1 MSFLFKIFGDAN
13 ERYLKSARF
22 LVDEINQREKEFEK
36 FSNEQIKNKTL
47 ELKKRIADGGKP
59 ESVLTEAFAL
69 VREAAKRTIQQ
80 RPYDVQL
87 VGGVV
92 LHQGKIAEM
101 KTGEGKT
108 LTATL
113 AVYLNA
119 LEGKGA
125 HVVTVNDYLSR
136 RDTAWMGQ
144 IYHFLGLS
152 VGCINHDQS
161 FLYDEKY
168 INNQSQESEIS
179 NNDQERKLDKERDA
193 LGGFKVIHEFL
204 RPVTRREAYL
214 TDITYGTNNEFGF
227 DYLRDNMVFGLEQKV
242 QAKGHNFAIVD
253 EVDSILIDEARTPL
267 IISSPDSDSTTL
279 YETFS
284 RVVPSLSEHEDYN
297 VDEKLKA

>member
-36 FSNEQIKNKTL
+36 FTNEEIKNKTV
-47 ELKKRIADGGKP
+47 EFKERLKSG
-59 ESVLTEAFAL
+59 ESLDQILSGAFAL

-87 VGGVV
+87 IGGNV

-119 LEGKGA
+119 LESKGT

-144 IYHFLGLS
+144 IYDMLGLT
-152 VGCINHDQS
+152 VGCINHDTSYIYDS
-161 FLYDEKY
+161 FLR
-168 INNQSQESEIS
+168 
-179 NNDQERKLDKERDA
+179 NDKIQ
-193 LGGFKVIHEFL
+193 
-204 RPVTRREAYL
+204 
-214 TDITYGTNNEFGF
+214 
-227 DYLRDNMVFGLEQKV
+227 
-242 QAKGHNFAIVD
+242 
-253 EVDSILIDEARTPL
+253 IL
-267 IISSPDSDSTTL
+267 
-279 YETFS
+279 
-284 RVVPSLSEHEDYN
+284 
-297 VDEKLKA
+297 

>member
-152 VGCINHDQS
+152 VGCINHDTSYIYDS
-161 FLYDEKY
+161 FLRNDKIQITHDEA
-168 INNQSQESEIS
+168 ERELDEI
-179 NNDQERKLDKERDA
+179 RDVQ
-193 LGGFKVIHEFL
+193 GSFRVVHEFL

-214 TDITYGTNNEFGF
+214 ADITYGTNNEFGF
-227 DYLRDNMVFGLEQKV
+227 
-242 QAKGHNFAIVD
+242 
-253 EVDSILIDEARTPL
+253 
-267 IISSPDSDSTTL
+267 
-279 YETFS
+279 
-284 RVVPSLSEHEDYN
+284 
-297 VDEKLKA
+297 

>member
-125 HVVTVNDYLSR
+125 HVVTVGLLLYLIA
-136 RDTAWMGQ
+136 TALPEPTSHA
-144 IYHFLGLS
+144 YAATAFVTLAYTALHCALGI
-152 VGCINHDQS
+152 V
-161 FLYDEKY
+161 FALYGVWR
-168 INNQSQESEIS
+168 IS
-179 NNDQERKLDKERDA
+179 NGFVSARRSLDLRIGKLWHDYTA
-193 LGGFKVIHEFL
+193 LTGVVG
-204 RPVTRREAYL
+204 
-214 TDITYGTNNEFGF
+214 
-227 DYLRDNMVFGLEQKV
+227 
-242 QAKGHNFAIVD
+242 IVL
-253 EVDSILIDEARTPL
+253 VLVMPL
-267 IISSPDSDSTTL
+267 IVAIQGGG
-279 YETFS
+279 
-284 RVVPSLSEHEDYN
+284 R
-297 VDEKLKA
+297 